1 MARDY
6 GSKRTTR
13 SRTNAP
19 QQVLVV
25 IVSFLLGYLTAC
37 ILDVGTISH
46 WLNSQ
51 VLAHNEAKPQP
62 TKVAEPPQQAKI
74 PPKPKFEFYTLLAN
88 EKRAPQP
95 ATSAP
100 VTAVAASHPVA
111 TPVAPV
117 RAATSTA
124 GTSVA
129 SVAHPS
135 LAVKSA
141 TQSPVGVK
149 VAEGKP
155 LSTTTSQA
163 SKGAYLVQVA
173 SFKAQ
178 SDAEHMKAL
187 LTLKGFSVSV
197 VPISSPTQ
205 GNWFRVIIGPYAN
218 RDLAQKAQ
226 VTLAK
231 TERLNGMV
239 RSVGG

>member
-13 SRTNAP
+13 ARNNAP
-19 QQVLVV
+19 QQFLVV

-46 WLNSQ
+46 WLNNQ
-51 VLAHNEAKPQP
+51 VLAHEEAKPQP
-62 TKVAEPPQQAKI
+62 TKTEPQQAKL

-88 EKRAPQP
+88 EKRGAQP
-95 ATSAP
+95 AATAP
-100 VTAVAASHPVA
+100 ATTIAAANPVAAPT
-111 TPVAPV
+111 TPVRV
-117 RAATSTA
+117 ATSTA
-124 GTSVA
+124 GA
-129 SVAHPS
+129 SVAAVAHPV
-135 LAVKSA
+135 AVKPT
-141 TQSPVGVK
+141 TQSPAMVK

-163 SKGAYLVQVA
+163 SRGAYLVQVA

-187 LTLKGFSVSV
+187 LTLKGFSVNV
-197 VPISSPTQ
+197 VPINTPNQ
-205 GNWFRVIIGPYAN
+205 GNWYRVVIGPYPN
-218 RDLAQKAQ
+218 RDSAQKAQ